1 MNGKSFNRKNK
12 KDIWNVKRE
21 MEHNMFR
28 EKFIW
33 KLVREEYRVNI
44 KFSFTFIYG
53 FYWFVL
59 FLNNTFDKVVT
70 CFLYPVFMLI
80 WSRWESGSG
89 I

>member
-1 MNGKSFNRKNK
+1 MGNRSTEEIK

-28 EKFIW
+28 EKLIW

-53 FYWFVL
+53 FYWFVR
-59 FLNNTFDKVVT
+59 FLNNTFDKVLT
-70 CFLYPVFMLI
+70 CCLYPVLMLI
-80 WSRWESGSG
+80 WSRWESGSSV
-89 I
+89 